1 MRLLALFLPP
11 VAVLLCGGAIFS
23 AVLNFFLCFL
33 FWIPAVIHAWG
44 FVSDYKQKNKRIELL
59 KQLMQNNFC
68 EIR

>member
-33 FWIPAVIHAWG
+33 FWIPGVIHAWG
-44 FVSDYKQKNKRIELL
+44 FVSDYKQKKQTDRIV
-59 KQLMQNNFC
+59 KAINGK
-68 EIR
+68 